1 MAIKDVIAGLTGL
14 GQAAAAY
21 MPYEAAGDTMQ
32 SLQDAAAQYTAGAQE
47 LGQTST
53 APVQFTPFSVRTPS
67 STMNVTEGGGY
78 DVTLGGPQQAIQAGL
93 LGQAQTAAGANIDP
107 TAYQQLSQ
115 QAMTGAQGYLNQ
127 PVATSADLYQQMQAA
142 QAAQQQRQR
151 LEMENRLAG
160 QGRLGVGTSMYGGTP
175 EQLAMEKAFAEQG
188 INNWMQAQTLAPQ
201 LAAQN
206 TANASALFG
215 LGSQAAMSPY
225 QQQLA
230 NIQNISGALGA
241 AYMPEQQALAA
252 LAPAAQFANIQQSGN
267 IAESEGLYKTG
278 IAGLQAQAESQKAI
292 SNLEAARVS
301 ALADALGGLFAPTVV
316 PEGGKTTQSP
326 IMTALTGLFK

>member
-1 MAIKDVIAGLTGL
+1 MGVIADLLNVG

-21 MPYEAAGDTMQ
+21 LPYEAAGQTMTD
-32 SLQDAAAQYTAGAQE
+32 LQNAAAQYTTGAQQ
-47 LGQTST
+47 LGQTAS

-93 LGQAQTAAGANIDP
+93 LGQAQAAAGAGIDP

-115 QAMTGAQGYLNQ
+115 QAMAGAQGYLGQ
-127 PVATSADLYQQMQAA
+127 PTASAADIYSQMQAA
-142 QAAQQQRQR
+142 QAAQQERQR

-160 QGRLGVGTSMYGGTP
+160 QGRLGVGTAMYGGTP

-188 INNWMQAQTLAPQ
+188 MNNWMQAQTLAPQ
-201 LAAQN
+201 LAAQQ

-225 QQQLA
+225 QQQAA
-230 NIQNISGALGA
+230 NLQNITGALGA
-241 AYMPEQQALAA
+241 AYVPEQQALAA
-252 LAPAAQFANIQQSGN
+252 LSPAAQFANIQQSGN
-267 IAESEGLYKTG
+267 IAESEALYKSG
-278 IAGLQAQAESQKAI
+278 IAGLQGQAEAQKAI
-292 SNLEAARVS
+292 SNLESARVS
-301 ALADALGGLFAPTVV
+301 ALADALGGLFTGSGTAD
-316 PEGGKTTQSP
+316 SP
-326 IMTALTGLFK
+326 VTAILNKIGL